1 MLKLVE
7 ISSFLRFIS
16 GHLCEIFP
24 SEIQYNILNHTA
36 CGWCSNPVF
45 ASCMDTLID
54 DSTASDKFSGLKT
67 FIFEFFGFVLTL
79 DMIIM
84 KKISQKVGKAKNILK
99 MSTYRSENPGY
110 LQVFQKSDL

>member
-16 GHLCEIFP
+16 DHLCIIFP
-24 SEIQYNILNHTA
+24 PEVKYILNHTA

-45 ASCMDTLID
+45 ASCVGTLID
-54 DSTASDKFSGLKT
+54 DLTPSDKFPGLKT

-79 DMIIM
+79 DYIF
-84 KKISQKVGKAKNILK
+84 
-99 MSTYRSENPGY
+99 SEKY
-110 LQVFQKSDL
+110 L